1 VADDFA
7 GAQHCCALLS
17 GTRVPIIS
25 VENPRINIAI
35 LSAAI

>member
-1 VADDFA
+1 VVDVFV
-7 GAQHCCALLS
+7 GAQHCRALLS